1 MNEKLERVIN
11 LLKERYGD
19 RFLDYMEGTA
29 LQRDLHYD
37 DYIKLETLLS
47 IQKPITD
54 YHDEMTF
61 LVYHQQTELWFRLI
75 IHEGERAIRALSDT
89 PCDITNATNAV
100 ERINHY
106 FSTLINSFNILIEC
120 FSTQEFLIF
129 RKALGSA
136 SGFQSTQFRIIEILA
151 GLERKAS
158 PSESSGSNP
167 ENHETRN
174 QVLPK
179 KEKFYWENLI
189 ADKQQ
194 LGGTIPNFV
203 KLKNKDVAHFNFV
216 GDKVKQSSLRS
227 MFITIVSQRLSSSKD
242 AVELFETLLTEGQ
255 EKDLIELAENLL
267 KMDVSIT
274 DWKRMHLKVSTKH
287 LAKVSYGTA
296 GSDWVKYLNKS
307 IAEQRYFPELY
318 LANQKLCKTVQI
330 PSD

>member
-1 MNEKLERVIN
+1 MTEKLEQVIS

-19 RFLDYMEGTA
+19 RFLDYMEATA
-29 LQRDLHYD
+29 LRRELHYD

-106 FSTLINSFNILIEC
+106 FSTLINSFNILIKC

-129 RKALGSA
+129 RKALGTA

-151 GLERKAS
+151 GLEPKAS
-158 PSESSGSNP
+158 PNESSGSNP
-167 ENHETRN
+167 ENHENRN
-174 QVLPK
+174 QVLPE

-189 ADKQQ
+189 SDKQQ
-194 LGGTIPNFV
+194 LSDTIP

-216 GDKVKQSSLRS
+216 VDKVKQSSLRS

-255 EKDLIELAENLL
+255 EKDLIELAEKLL

-287 LAKVSYGTA
+287 LAKVSNGTA

-307 IAEQRYFPELY
+307 ITEERYFPELY
-318 LANQKLCKTVQI
+318 LANQKLCQTLQI
-330 PSD
+330 PSV